1 MKPKLD
7 LVSML
12 LVNANGLSPVPD
24 IKKEKAREDSA
35 GMRPAENT
43 LMLKS
48 NYKLLKGDF
57 SQFFLNVFSVLTL
70 ILFPLFIVCFRLV

>member
-1 MKPKLD
+1 MKSKLD

-43 LMLKS
+43 PMLKS

-57 SQFFLNVFSVLTL
+57 SQFSPNFSCVFT
-70 ILFPLFIVCFRLV
+70 